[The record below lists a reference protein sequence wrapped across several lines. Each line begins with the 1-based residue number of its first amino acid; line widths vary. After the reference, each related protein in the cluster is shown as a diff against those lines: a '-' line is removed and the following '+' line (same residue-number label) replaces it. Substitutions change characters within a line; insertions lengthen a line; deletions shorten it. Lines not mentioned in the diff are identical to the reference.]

1 MPLVELEDAEIDFP
15 DGMDGREV
23 QGILD
28 SIVGDFQED
37 LRRTGIKTSEY
48 LGRLADNSVII
59 STIQGMRPEDRTALL
74 TSMIPGVGDV
84 AGTYADY
91 TDIKKNFS
99 DAPWHTKAA
108 MVGGT
113 LLGILPLFPS
123 RTQVKAAAESL
134 GAGYDAAWFKRQS
147 DVGTAIFNEDAFEI
161 SKAAREKIKLY
172 RGESPQVSDPRSPWW
187 TEDIGRAESYG
198 DVRSIEVDPEKRLVL
213 DRFTGRSGNITDT
226 EVNPDGM
233 RELRRILG
241 DEKTNRLDKGE
252 FAHSVLD
259 DADYAKI
266 KESGYDSVV
275 FGDDEGI
282 QDYIIGGGPPRKI
295 KAFHGSP
302 HDFPPVRE
310 LKMPDGE
317 RVYQSMADA
326 VPDGAEVLAEHPL
339 GRFDMSKIGTGEG
352 AQAYGHGLYFA
363 DEIDVA
369 KGYQPRSY
377 KAEEMMLKKYKAAE
391 RSEDYLTME
400 AWERAMMH
408 DTPNELRAA
417 AAEMDDLEYRT
428 AYNKVADELEKL
440 PRDGG
445 LYQVEID
452 ATPDDF
458 LDWDLPLSEQSEAI
472 KALGR
477 DGETGSELYDRLGRT
492 PGFVGDGAR
501 GYGATGQLEKGS
513 IVSKKL
519 NDMGIKGV
527 KYKDEF
533 SRGKDGGTSNY
544 VIFDDRLITIAK
556 KYGIAIPAAAA
567 LLMEQTG
574 EDVTDKYQEI

>member
-282 QDYIIGGGPPRKI
+282 QDYIIGGGPPRKV

-302 HDFPPVRE
+302 HEKKALERMGDAKEQGFFTDMPLYHGTGNDFPEFDLNQAGATTGSPVARLGVSAALDPETANEFARQAVHQGAGDHANVLKLYHRAEKPGVIE
-310 LKMPDGE
+310 LVGNEDQLEIAATVEDSWDKGFDAIKFNNYTTPDG
-317 RVYQSMADA
+317 R
-326 VPDGAEVLAEHPL
+326 
-339 GRFDMSKIGTGEG
+339 
-352 AQAYGHGLYFA
+352 
-363 DEIDVA
+363 
-369 KGYQPRSY
+369 
-377 KAEEMMLKKYKAAE
+377 
-391 RSEDYLTME
+391 
-400 AWERAMMH
+400 
-408 DTPNELRAA
+408 
-417 AAEMDDLEYRT
+417 
-428 AYNKVADELEKL
+428 
-440 PRDGG
+440 
-445 LYQVEID
+445 
-452 ATPDDF
+452 
-458 LDWDLPLSEQSEAI
+458 
-472 KALGR
+472 
-477 DGETGSELYDRLGRT
+477 
-492 PGFVGDGAR
+492 
-501 GYGATGQLEKGS
+501 
-513 IVSKKL
+513 
-519 NDMGIKGV
+519 KGV
-527 KYKDEF
+527 SFILVKNPEQLRSVNAQFDPKKKD
-533 SRGKDGGTSNY
+533 SANLLASLAGGGILTA
-544 VIFDDRLITIAK
+544 VI
-556 KYGIAIPAAAA
+556 GS
-567 LLMEQTG
+567 G
-574 EDVTDKYQEI
+574 EDEDATDKYQEI